1 MPRDWQC
8 LRLLSLLQSW
18 GELEGERKKK
28 RELASCLDVIIL
40 VTELMLRIFPCGGAE
55 LLGTVQSGSG
65 ISGGGPKCQE
75 EYRWQKASAQRAEV
89 GRIPEVGSLPEVMCP
104 VSSHSLVYRL
114 RWQGG
119 ALLKSL

>member
-1 MPRDWQC
+1 MR
-8 LRLLSLLQSW
+8 
-18 GELEGERKKK
+18 GKKK
-28 RELASCLDVIIL
+28 KGIGQLSRCDNFCDC
-40 VTELMLRIFPCGGAE
+40 ELMLRVFPCGGAE

-75 EYRWQKASAQRAEV
+75 EYRWQKASARRAEV